1 MKKFIF
7 LLGTVVLN
15 STLSFSQPEPLILNR
30 PQPTFSSRKVQ
41 VAILFDASGSME
53 GLLSQAKSRIWN
65 IVNELSSLRFEGKV
79 PTIEIALYEYGK
91 DEIPSSQNYVRQL
104 VPLSTDLDLI
114 SEKLFGIRT
123 NGGSEY
129 CGAVIGKSLEQL
141 NWSSNPTDLK
151 MIYIAGNEIFNQGNI
166 DYRIVCQQAASR
178 TIYVNTIYCGNY
190 DQGVQ
195 EFWYDGAVNG
205 KGSYFNIDASRQ
217 IEQIITPYDAKIN
230 TFNVSLNKTYY
241 SYGQMGM
248 QKKTSQTTEDNNAL
262 IQSPSAQAE
271 RSIVKSKANYNNASW
286 DLIDADK
293 EGKDINEIKEEDLP
307 IEFQDKTPEEK
318 TKLLEEKKAE
328 REEIQKQISS
338 LAKERQ
344 AYIDTELKKRKESG
358 VQDDF
363 GTSVNN
369 SILEK
374 SKEIG
379 FTIEK

>member
-1 MKKFIF
+1 MKKIF
-7 LLGTVVLN
+7 LLLGTVVLN
-15 STLSFSQPEPLILNR
+15 SALSFSQPEPLILNR

-166 DYRIVCQQAASR
+166 DYRVVCQQAASR

-248 QKKTSQTTEDNNAL
+248 QKKTSQTTEDSNAL

-293 EGKDINEIKEEDLP
+293 EGKNINEIKEEDLP
-307 IEFQDKTPEEK
+307 IEFQNKTPEEK
-318 TKLLEEKKAE
+318 TKLLKEKKAE

-344 AYIDTELKKRKESG
+344 AYIDAELKKRKESG

>member
-1 MKKFIF
+1 MKKIFF

-15 STLSFSQPEPLILNR
+15 SALSFSQPEPLILNR

-166 DYRIVCQQAASR
+166 DYRVVCQQAASR

-248 QKKTSQTTEDNNAL
+248 QKKTSQTNEDSNAL

-293 EGKDINEIKEEDLP
+293 EGKNINEIKEEDLP
-307 IEFQDKTPEEK
+307 IEFQNKTPEEK
-318 TKLLEEKKAE
+318 TKLLKEKKAE

-344 AYIDTELKKRKESG
+344 AYIDAELKKRKESG

>member
-1 MKKFIF
+1 MKKIFF
-7 LLGTVVLN
+7 LLGTVLLN
-15 STLSFSQPEPLILNR
+15 SALSFSQPEPLILNR

-114 SEKLFGIRT
+114 SEKLFSIRT

-141 NWSSNPTDLK
+141 NWSSNPADLK

-166 DYRIVCQQAASR
+166 DYRVVCQQAASR

-307 IEFQDKTPEEK
+307 IEFQNKTPEEK
-318 TKLLEEKKAE
+318 TKLLKEKKAE

-344 AYIDTELKKRKESG
+344 AYIDAELKKRKESG

>member
-1 MKKFIF
+1 MKKIFF

-15 STLSFSQPEPLILNR
+15 SALSFSQPEPLILNR

-65 IVNELSSLRFEGKV
+65 ILNELSSLRFEGKV

-166 DYRIVCQQAASR
+166 DYRVVCQQAASR

-217 IEQIITPYDAKIN
+217 IEQIITPYDGKIN

-307 IEFQDKTPEEK
+307 IEFQNKTPEEK

-328 REEIQKQISS
+328 REEIQKQITS

-344 AYIDTELKKRKESG
+344 AYIDAELKKRKESG